1 MDATKRNIEMEN
13 LSTGSQDSL
22 EDPTRLRRVAESD
35 DPEDA
40 VVANSPVSEGFLSF
54 FLSFYKTLIPPLL
67 LHETLPILRRKP
79 FDTFYFVLE
88 KENRIHFLV

>member
-54 FLSFYKTLIPPLL
+54 FLSIKHSFPHFYCM
-67 LHETLPILRRKP
+67 KP
-79 FDTFYFVLE
+79 YQF
-88 KENRIHFLV
+88 